1 MGEEGV
7 CDSEQSHSDQH
18 VQCARVTGC
27 TREGQR

>member
-7 CDSEQSHSDQH
+7 CGSELSHSDQH
-18 VQCARVTGC
+18 VQCAGVTGC